1 MKPKT
6 KIKYILVLL
15 LYVLFIRTYAQQ
27 MDTTIYYITYGDYS
41 IEEFSEIQPTFDNGY
56 IAVGTTSSTSNTASD
71 VYVVKLDSLF
81 QKQWSKSFGSTFLEN
96 GKSII
101 QTRDSNFV
109 FCGYTNKTQNGDYD
123 IWVEKIDRQGNF
135 IWEQFIGG
143 NDWDFGYQIIELPD
157 SSLVIAGTTY
167 SFGNNADGYIVR
179 LDKSGNILW
188 EKNTGSNA
196 REELYSLTLNLK
208 NDQIIAVGES
218 DKNFAT
224 DSTDIYFVKLDT
236 AGNIL
241 VDTTYGGIKFD
252 NARQVAA
259 TYDSAFV
266 TMGST
271 NSQYLAD
278 LDYYAVKIDKN
289 NTVAWEFTGGHNGN
303 YDNDETGICIATKG
317 QKLLFGIN
325 TLTYGAGGSDII
337 IVALDNSGAWLN
349 LSNTFGLLEDEQV
362 NDIVFSN
369 GHYIAAGK
377 TNSVGF
383 GQDDALIIYK
393 DTLIP
398 SNTYNI
404 QNIKDTIL
412 TGISNVSYQS
422 KKITLYPNPVK
433 DIITFRNLP
442 TSIPFVYFIYNNAGQ
457 LVDKGNI
464 YHNST
469 GFIDL
474 NSGNYYIR
482 LCNLSGKQVYLF
494 KFIKQ

>member
-1 MKPKT
+1 M
-6 KIKYILVLL
+6 
-15 LYVLFIRTYAQQ
+15 
-27 MDTTIYYITYGDYS
+27 
-41 IEEFSEIQPTFDNGY
+41 
-56 IAVGTTSSTSNTASD
+56 
-71 VYVVKLDSLF
+71 
-81 QKQWSKSFGSTFLEN
+81 
-96 GKSII
+96 
-101 QTRDSNFV
+101 
-109 FCGYTNKTQNGDYD
+109 
-123 IWVEKIDRQGNF
+123 
-135 IWEQFIGG
+135 
-143 NDWDFGYQIIELPD
+143 
-157 SSLVIAGTTY
+157 IAGTTD
-167 SFGNNADGYIVR
+167 SSGNNADGYIVR
-179 LDKSGNILW
+179 LDSTGNILW

-196 REELYSLTLNLK
+196 REELYGLTLNLK

-266 TMGST
+266 TIGST

-289 NTVAWEFTGGHNGN
+289 NTVAWEFTGGHNN
-303 YDNDETGICIATKG
+303 YVNKDEIGMAITTIGQEIFIGATTFS
-317 QKLLFGIN
+317 FGE
-325 TLTYGAGGSDII
+325 GGSDIML
-337 IVALDNSGAWLN
+337 IVIDNFGNWIN
-349 LSNTFGLLEDEQV
+349 KSNTSGYLEYERI
-362 NDIVFSN
+362 NDVLFDNYHHIGV
-369 GHYIAAGK
+369 GA
-377 TNSVGF
+377 TNSMGY
-383 GQDDALIIYK
+383 GQYDALLLYQDSLSAANK
-393 DTLIP
+393 Y
-398 SNTYNI
+398 SV

-412 TGISNVSYQS
+412 TGISNVSYQT

-433 DIITFRNLP
+433 NIITFRNLP
-442 TSIPFVYFIYNNAGQ
+442 TGIPFVYFIYNNAGQ

-482 LCNLSGKQVYLF
+482 LCNLSGKQVYSF

>member
-1 MKPKT
+1 MRF
-6 KIKYILVLL
+6 ILQILL
-15 LYVLFIRTYAQQ
+15 LFLGFQAISQT
-27 MDTTIYYITYGDYS
+27 DTSTYYITYGDSS
-41 IEEFSEIQPTFDNGY
+41 IEYFSEIQPTFDKGY
-56 IAVGTTSSTSNTASD
+56 IVIGTTSSTNGSAAD
-71 VYVVKLDSLF
+71 VYVIKLDSLF

-143 NDWDFGYQIIELPD
+143 NDWDFGYQIVELPD

-196 REELYSLTLNLK
+196 REELYGLTLNLK
-208 NDQIIAVGES
+208 NDQIITVGES

-303 YDNDETGICIATKG
+303 YDNDDIGMAITTVNQEIFMGITT
-317 QKLLFGIN
+317 F
-325 TLTYGAGGSDII
+325 TYGEGGSDIMLVVI
-337 IVALDNSGAWLN
+337 DNFGNWIN
-349 LSNTFGLLEDEQV
+349 KNNTFGFLEDESV
-362 NDIVFSN
+362 GDVLFAN
-369 GHYIAAGK
+369 GHYILAGK
-377 TNSVGF
+377 TNSTGF

-393 DTLIP
+393 DTISP
-398 SNTYNI
+398 ARNDII

-412 TGISNVSYQS
+412 TGISNVSYQP
-422 KKITLYPNPVK
+422 KKIILYPNPVK
-433 DIITFRNLP
+433 NIITFRNLP
-442 TSIPFVYFIYNNAGQ
+442 TGIPFVYFIYNNAGQ

-482 LCNLSGKQVYLF
+482 LCNLSGKQVYSF